1 MESSWAPFLLAGFG
15 WLLLAGGEAAETR
28 PVAVS
33 RESTAMRERLQSVE
47 DAVNDENLDAYAE
60 CFIPRV
66 RKPLRRRVAMLF
78 VRHEM
83 AMEILDS
90 HVLSSSETG
99 GEIAVKYR
107 AVLSGRASE
116 VVAVLG
122 MTKEDGVWRI
132 SKETIHSAQVVSSGV
147 TADCGS
153 ACGMRSFQLG
163 GGQVCGAVP
172 RNWDPY
178 NPPADLI
185 DPALEHLRGDIGIL
199 PGRGCSSG
207 RCGQPPATCR

>member
-1 MESSWAPFLLAGFG
+1 MDRSLATFLLAGVG
-15 WLLLAGGEAAETR
+15 WCALAAGEAAETR
-28 PVAVS
+28 PVAVT
-33 RESTAMRERLQSVE
+33 RESTALRERLQAVE
-47 DAVNDENLDAYAE
+47 DAVNDENLDAYVE
-60 CFIPRV
+60 CFVSRL
-66 RKPLRRRVAMLF
+66 RKPLRQRVGMLF
-78 VRHEM
+78 VKHEM

-90 HVLSSSETG
+90 HVLGTSEKG

-107 AVLSGRASE
+107 AVLSGRSSE

-132 SKETIHSAQVVSSGV
+132 NKETIHSAEVSRSGA
-147 TADCGS
+147 TADCGT
-153 ACGMRSFQLG
+153 ACGMRPFQFG
-163 GGQVCGAVP
+163 GGQACGAVP
-172 RNWDPY
+172 RNWDPF